1 MCEVKD
7 TRRHHQ
13 VLEYSYSAGLFC
25 SKLLSV
31 RVVVCRRPNDFLG
44 AAGELSIEE
53 QKKASSLSIFGSTC
67 FFYIRMKA
75 VIVVGFFLT
84 LDVKILFFSSE
95 A

>member
-1 MCEVKD
+1 M
-7 TRRHHQ
+7 
-13 VLEYSYSAGLFC
+13 
-25 SKLLSV
+25 
-31 RVVVCRRPNDFLG
+31 VVCRRPNDFLG

-84 LDVKILFFSSE
+84 LDVKILCSYMLLLNLFFSSE

>member
-84 LDVKILFFSSE
+84 LDVKILCSSSE

>member
-1 MCEVKD
+1 M
-7 TRRHHQ
+7 
-13 VLEYSYSAGLFC
+13 
-25 SKLLSV
+25 
-31 RVVVCRRPNDFLG
+31 VVCRRPNDFLG

-84 LDVKILFFSSE
+84 LDVKICSYMLLLNLLFSSE

>member
-1 MCEVKD
+1 M
-7 TRRHHQ
+7 
-13 VLEYSYSAGLFC
+13 
-25 SKLLSV
+25 
-31 RVVVCRRPNDFLG
+31 VVCRRPNDFLG

-84 LDVKILFFSSE
+84 LLCS
-95 A
+95 